1 MHIRTRRPGQ
11 LYIVALIF
19 GALFL
24 SVSPIFA
31 RSTVDAS
38 ALPKIQA
45 VSAILIEEDTGT
57 VLYQDNA
64 DASIAPASLTKLIT
78 LDVALSEIRK
88 GNLDPSQFIQP
99 VPQSWAQNMYPGS
112 SLMFLGPNQR
122 LKISTLLRG
131 LVVPSGNDAAY
142 ALAYQI
148 AGSVPAF
155 ARMMNKT
162 VSELGLKDMHFTE
175 PSGISASNRITAREY
190 AEFCRA
196 FIRQNPSALPDL
208 LSVKEFAYPEKVNL
222 INGNHEH
229 PIKQYNRNILLWD
242 YKGVDG
248 LKTGY
253 IDQSGYN
260 MAVTAER
267 DGMRLVAV
275 VLGVRPG
282 QNVSG
287 SKLRALDV
295 EKLLN
300 YGFANYTKLTMNYPK
315 PEPVRVWKGTQKLVT
330 LLPEST
336 PEVVIPKDEV
346 SQLKGVIE
354 QSREVLAPVT
364 KSEQLGNLVY
374 SVGNRIV
381 AKFPLQAQAA
391 VSEGGLLR
399 QAIDSVKLFF
409 LRIVGKS
416 SL

>member
-1 MHIRTRRPGQ
+1 MHNRTRRPGQ
-11 LYIVALIF
+11 LYIIALIF
-19 GALFL
+19 GAFFL
-24 SVSPIFA
+24 SALPIFA
-31 RSTVDAS
+31 RSTVDAGTP
-38 ALPKIQA
+38 PKIQA

-64 DASIAPASLTKLIT
+64 DATIAPASLTKLIT
-78 LDVALSEIRK
+78 LDVALSQIRK
-88 GNLDPSQFIQP
+88 GNLDPNQFIQP

-122 LKISTLLRG
+122 VRISTLLRG

-155 ARMMNKT
+155 AEMMNKT
-162 VSELGLKDMHFTE
+162 VSDLGLKSMHFTE

-208 LSVKEFAYPEKVNL
+208 LSIKEFAYPEKVNL

-300 YGFANYTKLTMNYPK
+300 YGFANYTKLTMDYPK
-315 PEPVRVWKGTQKLVT
+315 PAPVRVWKGTQKLVT

-336 PEVVIPKDEV
+336 PEVVIPKNEV

-364 KSEQLGNLVY
+364 KGEPLGNLVY

-399 QAIDSVKLFF
+399 QVVDSVKLFF
-409 LRIVGKS
+409 LKIVGKS